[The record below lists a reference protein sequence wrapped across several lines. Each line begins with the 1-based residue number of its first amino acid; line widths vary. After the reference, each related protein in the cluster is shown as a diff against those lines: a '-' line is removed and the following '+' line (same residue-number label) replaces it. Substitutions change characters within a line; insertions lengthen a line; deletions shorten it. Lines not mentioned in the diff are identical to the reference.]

1 MKLYLVQHCDA
12 LSKDENPERPL
23 SDKGL
28 KDAIK
33 MAAFLHDANVLVDE
47 VAHSGKLRAEETAN
61 VLCKTVWL
69 GQTAAKMD
77 GLKPNDPTDHL
88 INTALT
94 SGGDLMVV
102 GHMPFMGRMATRC
115 LCGSEDGV
123 AVGFEP
129 GSVVCLERADD
140 GWSLNWMMRPSML
153 AEL

>member
-1 MKLYLVQHCDA
+1 MKLYLVQHADA
-12 LSKDENPERPL
+12 VGKDENPERPL
-23 SDKGL
+23 SEKGL

-69 GQTAAKMD
+69 GQTAVKMD
-77 GLKPNDPTDHL
+77 GLKPADPVDHL
-88 INTALT
+88 LNTALT

-102 GHMPFMGRMATRC
+102 GHMPFMGKMATKC
-115 LCGSEDGV
+115 LDGATVSFEPGAVLCLERSEDGWV
-123 AVGFEP
+123 
-129 GSVVCLERADD
+129 LD
-140 GWSLNWMMRPSML
+140 WMIRPSML